1 MSTVGRLARLA
12 GNWIPAAL
20 ARPFGAPAAVFFHGV
35 ERTLVDPGL
44 QTNQHSLDAF
54 DAMARL
60 MKRDFDVMPLAS
72 LSDVLRRPGKYP
84 RALFLM
90 SDDGY
95 ANTLTNAAPVLETH
109 GLPWTLFVSTHHI
122 DTGEFSP
129 PTLTRIFCIE
139 APKGTHH
146 IADLPPFRLDTAAQ
160 RRACAESLWQR
171 LKTMDAPQAG
181 EALAAMKAM
190 LSIDLKAKYASETFL
205 GWDQVRALRNRGVE
219 IGAHADV
226 HWAMHDKQPRDW
238 LRRQAQLSRQRI
250 AQEVGPCRFFAY
262 PFGNCGDVGR
272 NAWEAVREAG
282 YEYAFTTMAG
292 TLNASTNPFLLP
304 RYGLAPEEPNLAAF
318 LPVLRANNG
327 RLQNWQSQ
335 IGT

>member
-35 ERTLVDPGL
+35 ERALTNPEL
-44 QTNQHSLDAF
+44 QTNQHSLDSF

-60 MKRDFDVMPLAS
+60 MKRDFEVMPLTS
-72 LSDVLRRPGKYP
+72 LPDVLRRPEKYP

-95 ANTLTNAAPVLETH
+95 ANTLTHAAPVLESH

-122 DTGEFSP
+122 DTGDFTP
-129 PTLTRIFCIE
+129 PTLARIFCE
-139 APKGTHH
+139 EGPKGTHH
-146 IADLPPFRLDTAAQ
+146 IADLPPLKLDTPAQ
-160 RRACAESLWQR
+160 RRACAQSLWHG
-171 LKTMDAPQAG
+171 LKTMDAPQAD

-190 LSIDLKAKYASETFL
+190 LSTDLMTKYASETFL
-205 GWDQVRALRNRGVE
+205 RWDQVRELRNRGVE

-226 HWAMHDKQPRDW
+226 HWAMHEKQPRDW
-238 LRRQAQLSRQRI
+238 LRRQAQHSRQRI
-250 AQEVGPCRFFAY
+250 AQEIGPCRFFAY
-262 PFGNCGDVGR
+262 PFGNRGDVGR
-272 NAWEAVREAG
+272 AAWEAVRDAG
-282 YEYAFTTMAG
+282 YEYAFTTVAG
-292 TLNASTNPFLLP
+292 TLNASANPFLLP

-318 LPVLRANNG
+318 VPVLRANNG
-327 RLQNWQSQ
+327 RLQSWQSR